1 MLGILDNRLFPD
13 DNDLRMSHMA
23 DAYAFRS
30 LWDLRIYTLK
40 LWLYT
45 GVGVASAVFGTSG
58 LEYLFDFSLVGWLL
72 GL

>member
-1 MLGILDNRLFPD
+1 
-13 DNDLRMSHMA
+13 MSHMA

-45 GVGVASAVFGTSG
+45 GVGITSAVFATSG

>member
-1 MLGILDNRLFPD
+1 
-13 DNDLRMSHMA
+13 MA

-40 LWLYT
+40 LWLYVT
-45 GVGVASAVFGTSG
+45 TAGIGGIAGTSAA
-58 LEYLFDFSLVGWLL
+58 EWFFDVSLIGWLL

>member
-1 MLGILDNRLFPD
+1 MGVLDSRLFPD

-23 DAYAFRS
+23 DAYSFRS
-30 LWDLRIYTLK
+30 LWDLRIYTFK

-45 GVGVASAVFGTSG
+45 TTATATSIVTTSAIEHF
-58 LEYLFDFSLVGWLL
+58 FDVSLIGWLL

>member
-1 MLGILDNRLFPD
+1 MGVLDSRLFPD

-45 GVGVASAVFGTSG
+45 LGAGVGGVVGTSAVEHF
-58 LEYLFDFSLVGWLL
+58 LDFSLIEWLL

>member
-1 MLGILDNRLFPD
+1 MGFLDIRLFPD

-40 LWLYT
+40 LWLYVT
-45 GVGVASAVFGTSG
+45 TAGIGGIAGTSAA
-58 LEYLFDFSLVGWLL
+58 EWFFDVSLIGWLL

>member
-1 MLGILDNRLFPD
+1 MGVLDSRLFPD

-40 LWLYT
+40 LWLYVTT
-45 GVGVASAVFGTSG
+45 GTVGGIFGTSVV
-58 LEYLFDFSLVGWLL
+58 EWFFDVSLFEWLL

>member
-1 MLGILDNRLFPD
+1 LGVLDSRLFPD

-40 LWLYT
+40 IWLYVSGAT
-45 GVGVASAVFGTSG
+45 LGSILGTSG
-58 LEYLFDFSLVGWLL
+58 LEYFFDFSLIEWLL
-72 GL
+72 AL

>member
-1 MLGILDNRLFPD
+1 MGVLDSRLFPD

-40 LWLYT
+40 LWLYVT
-45 GVGVASAVFGTSG
+45 SGIVGSIFGTSG
-58 LEYLFDFSLVGWLL
+58 VEYFFDVSLIEWLL
-72 GL
+72 NL

>member
-1 MLGILDNRLFPD
+1 MGVLDSRLFPD

-23 DAYAFRS
+23 DAYSFRS
-30 LWDLRIYTLK
+30 LWDLRIYTFK

-45 GVGVASAVFGTSG
+45 ATATATSVFATSAI
-58 LEYLFDFSLVGWLL
+58 EHIFDVSLIGWLL

>member
-1 MLGILDNRLFPD
+1 LGVLDSRLFPD

-30 LWDLRIYTLK
+30 LWDLRIYTIK
-40 LWLYT
+40 IWLYT
-45 GVGVASAVFGTSG
+45 GTATVVSILGTSVA
-58 LEYLFDFSLVGWLL
+58 EEVFNFSLFNWLL